1 MLKLD
6 DEEVLID
13 KIELVDED
21 KESKPA
27 AATET
32 ASSEPEQSEENK
44 DEAELGRVP
53 TLTRKNTPM
62 PGKGEALDVMA
73 DVAAHMNYYDD
84 DDEIGEK
91 PSAAKTDDASK
102 SEAAGTEE
110 EKKTEDSTTINE
122 PESEETKSPAEKEV
136 TVGDGAA

>member
-73 DVAAHMNYYDD
+73 DVAAHMNYDD
-84 DDEIGEK
+84 DDEEGEK

>member
-13 KIELVDED
+13 KDEPADED

-73 DVAAHMNYYDD
+73 DVAAHMNYDD

>member
-1 MLKLD
+1 
-6 DEEVLID
+6 
-13 KIELVDED
+13 
-21 KESKPA
+21 
-27 AATET
+27 
-32 ASSEPEQSEENK
+32 
-44 DEAELGRVP
+44 
-53 TLTRKNTPM
+53 M

-73 DVAAHMNYYDD
+73 DVAAHMNYDD

-110 EKKTEDSTTINE
+110 EKKAEDSATINE
-122 PESEETKSPAEKEV
+122 PESEETKSQAEKKV

>member
-13 KIELVDED
+13 KDEPADED

-73 DVAAHMNYYDD
+73 DVAAHMNYDD

-102 SEAAGTEE
+102 SEAARTEE

>member
-13 KIELVDED
+13 KDEPADED

-73 DVAAHMNYYDD
+73 DVAAHMNYDD

-122 PESEETKSPAEKEV
+122 PESEETKSPADKEV